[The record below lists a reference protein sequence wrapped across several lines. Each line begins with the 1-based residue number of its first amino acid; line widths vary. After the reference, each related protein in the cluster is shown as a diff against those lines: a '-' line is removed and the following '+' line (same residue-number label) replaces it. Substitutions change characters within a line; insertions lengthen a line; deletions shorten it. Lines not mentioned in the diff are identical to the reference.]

1 MMFAEP
7 TDIEVGQFI
16 TFLYIGGSNPNTIRR
31 VYVHKVDRHKRY
43 IGGFD
48 IDPHSALDEPLKHQ
62 HHSCCEHPT
71 GMRNFKFE
79 KMANIL
85 CAELNEDMKVKF
97 QNYVASNFIYDKMK
111 SKNISIDTIN
121 TILNLYNNS
130 IVHDEHK

>member
-1 MMFAEP
+1 MFAEP

-31 VYVHKVDRHKRY
+31 VYVHKVDQHKHY

-48 IDPHSALDEPLKHQ
+48 IDPHSTFDEPLKHQ
-62 HHSCCEHPT
+62 RHNCYEHPT

-85 CAELNEDMKVKF
+85 CAELNEDMKIKF
-97 QNYVASNFIYDKMK
+97 HNYVASSFIYNKMK
-111 SKNISIDTIN
+111 SNNISIDTIN

-130 IVHDEHK
+130 IVHSNDAI